1 MSEDEINILSDNAKK
16 RIKES
21 YSWEHI
27 ADQYKQV
34 FLKT

>member
-1 MSEDEINILSDNAKK
+1 MSEDEIHILSVNAKK

-27 ADQYKQV
+27 AEKYKQV